1 MTLIL
6 ETDRL
11 VLRTWT
17 LDDASDALRIWGD
30 AEVMR
35 FVGAPFPD
43 VGVARRA
50 LERAIAV
57 QEEHGVCLWAVVE
70 KAGRRIVGCSGFHLY
85 EGGPALELAFHF
97 VPEYWGRGYAT
108 EAARACLRHAFER
121 LHAPKV
127 VATVHPENVAS
138 RRVLEKVGFIY
149 THTEEREGEAEMFF
163 EAAPPE
169 GAPLFNR

>member
-17 LDDASDALRIWGD
+17 PEHAAQAFRIWGD

-43 VGVARRA
+43 VGAARRA
-50 LERAIAV
+50 LERAMAV

-70 KAGRRIVGCSGFHLY
+70 KASGRIVGCSGFHLY

-97 VPEYWGRGYAT
+97 VPECWGRGYAT

-121 LHAPKV
+121 LGAPKV
-127 VATVHPENVAS
+127 IATVHPGNVAS
-138 RRVLEKVGFIY
+138 RRVLEKAGLIY
-149 THTEEREGEAEMFF
+149 THTEERDGEAELFY
-163 EAAPPE
+163 EAAGPSPR
-169 GAPLFNR
+169 N